1 MLLENLFP
9 SKLSSAPATQ
19 QFPLAASNLPLFLL
33 YRHNYCK
40 YYHREGMLAI
50 EIDDTRPLAYA
61 NHGFNS
67 WFYILRVM
75 SILRL
80 LGSRKPRKLPEPEQL
95 PQEVNGQLH
104 VEFRSTVRQ
113 LVVVRSCLNE
123 DGEAS
128 VELPP
133 ESPASDGEEEEG
145 GEHESEALNATAVL
159 LVREH
164 QIVSVALDVARTS
177 ACGSGGSTNQRTGC
191 GHSGLSHPIS
201 YQLTVFVS
209 GGSGKMTTE
218 HSLSSQTKPRPSL
231 EGREAE
237 HPKSSKAGLGVFE
250 SLLEKTGR
258 LKLRER
264 WSAAVKQSTRF
275 FITLNS
281 SHEDPEREFRL
292 LGPVELPVGTS
303 WLSAI
308 MEGQPDLEWVVLK

>member
-1 MLLENLFP
+1 M
-9 SKLSSAPATQ
+9 
-19 QFPLAASNLPLFLL
+19 
-33 YRHNYCK
+33 
-40 YYHREGMLAI
+40 
-50 EIDDTRPLAYA
+50 
-61 NHGFNS
+61 
-67 WFYILRVM
+67 
-75 SILRL
+75 
-80 LGSRKPRKLPEPEQL
+80 
-95 PQEVNGQLH
+95 
-104 VEFRSTVRQ
+104 
-113 LVVVRSCLNE
+113 NE

-145 GEHESEALNATAVL
+145 VDRESEALNATAVL

-177 ACGSGGSTNQRTGC
+177 ACGPGGSTNQCTGC

-201 YQLTVFVS
+201 YRLTVFVS

-231 EGREAE
+231 EGRDAE
-237 HPKSSKAGLGVFE
+237 HPKASKAGLGVFE

-258 LKLRER
+258 LKLWER
-264 WSAAVKQSTRF
+264 WSAAVEQSTRF

-281 SHEDPEREFRL
+281 SHEDPEREFWL
-292 LGPVELPVGTS
+292 LGPVELPVGMS